1 MPEAAGPPR
10 PAMAEAP
17 DDTNAFRPSPDV
29 LMRKV
34 GNEFVLVHMGRNQ
47 IFALNPT
54 GARLW
59 ELLGE
64 GRTRGEAVAQLTR
77 EFDVSAATVE
87 LETEQLLRTLVREGL
102 LEPDVP

>member
-1 MPEAAGPPR
+1 
-10 PAMAEAP
+10 MAEAP
-17 DDTNAFRPSPDV
+17 DDTTAFRLSPDV

-34 GNEFVLVHMGRNQ
+34 GDEFVLVHMGRNR
-47 IFALNPT
+47 IFALNST

-77 EFDVSAATVE
+77 EFDVSAETVE
-87 LETEQLLRTLVREGL
+87 AETDQLLHTLVREGL
-102 LEPDVP
+102 LETGTP

>member
-1 MPEAAGPPR
+1 
-10 PAMAEAP
+10 MAEAS
-17 DDTNAFRPSPDV
+17 DDTKAFRPSPDV

-34 GNEFVLVHMGRNQ
+34 GHEFVLVHMGHNR
-47 IFALNPT
+47 IFALNST

-102 LEPDVP
+102 LESDAP

>member
-1 MPEAAGPPR
+1 MPEAASDR
-10 PAMAEAP
+10 
-17 DDTNAFRPSPDV
+17 TSFRLSPDV

-34 GNEFVLVHMGRNQ
+34 EDEFVLVHMGRNQ
-47 IFALNPT
+47 IFALNST

-102 LEPDVP
+102 LEADAP

>member
-1 MPEAAGPPR
+1 MPEAASDR
-10 PAMAEAP
+10 
-17 DDTNAFRPSPDV
+17 TSFRLSPDV

-34 GNEFVLVHMGRNQ
+34 EDEFVLVHMGRNQ
-47 IFALNPT
+47 IFALNST

-64 GRTRGEAVAQLTR
+64 GRTRGEAVAQLAD
-77 EFDVSAATVE
+77 EFEVATATVE
-87 LETEQLLRTLVREGL
+87 LETEQLLEALIRERL